1 MKKTRTITV
10 EWEDGDY
17 NERGFEMD
25 VPVDADEDT
34 VNQLVEHRVWDEA
47 VYYCSWHEGGSNDL

>member
-25 VPVDADEDT
+25 VPVDADESAVDE
-34 VNQLVEHRVWDEA
+34 LVE
-47 VYYCSWHEGGSNDL
+47 SMSKITQT